1 MASFT
6 GGATAREQ
14 PRDAPDELVRG
25 DLASIAEALAS
36 HGPETIADEG
46 QRRAAV
52 AVLLRPCG
60 ERDADIECF
69 LIKRAEDP
77 RDPWSGHMAFPGGRV
92 DPEDKSPYAAA
103 VRECREE
110 VGLDLEAL
118 GAQPLGQLDEIVAV
132 AKGRRLPLIITP
144 FVFSLAGVAPAALEP
159 RANHEVEATHWISGR
174 ELRDP
179 AAVSTRPY
187 VFEGKRWE
195 LPCFRIQERVI
206 WGLTYQM
213 LMRFF
218 GAVGWPQPSRKH
230 PAHIRE

>member
-1 MASFT
+1 MSSSTSAAVKRDPSAGMA
-6 GGATAREQ
+6 
-14 PRDAPDELVRG
+14 L
-25 DLASIAEALAS
+25 DLSSIAEALRA
-36 HGPETIADEG
+36 HQPETIPDEG

-52 AVLLRPCG
+52 AVLLRPSEAVAAG
-60 ERDADIECF
+60 GDDIECF

-92 DPEDKSPYAAA
+92 DPDDASPYAAA

-110 VGLDLEAL
+110 VGLDLEEL
-118 GAQPLGQLDEIVAV
+118 GAEPLGQLDEIVAV
-132 AKGRRLPLIITP
+132 ARGRRLPLIITP
-144 FVFSLAGVAPAALEP
+144 FVFSLAGVDRAALEP
-159 RANHEVEATHWISGR
+159 QVNHEVEATHWISGR

-179 AAVSTRPY
+179 AAIATRPY
-187 VFEGKRWE
+187 DFEGKRWE
-195 LPCFRIQERVI
+195 LPCFRIQGRVI

-218 GAVGWPQPSRKH
+218 AAVSWPRPSRRH